1 MNNEDGIRLDE
12 DFIVL
17 TIPKNTVE
25 LRMLLQVYIDHTLV
39 PVTKDM
45 DMFEIREAFKKAED
59 GYIDE
64 DDEFVLSDEAK
75 AYLNSLGDNKYG
87 RR

>member
-25 LRMLLQVYIDHTLV
+25 LRMLLQVYVDHTLI

-75 AYLNSLGDNKYG
+75 AYLDRLNG
-87 RR
+87 RQ

>member
-1 MNNEDGIRLDE
+1 MKDEDGIRLDE

-25 LRMLLQVYIDHTLV
+25 LRMLLQVYVDHTIV

-45 DMFEIREAFKKAED
+45 DMFEIREA
-59 GYIDE
+59 
-64 DDEFVLSDEAK
+64 DEFVLSDEAK
-75 AYLNSLGDNKYG
+75 AYLDRLNG
-87 RR
+87 RQ

>member
-1 MNNEDGIRLDE
+1 MKDEDGIRLDD

-17 TIPKNTVE
+17 RIPKNTVE
-25 LRMLLQVYIDHTLV
+25 LRMLLQVYVDHTLV

-75 AYLNSLGDNKYG
+75 AYLNSL
-87 RR
+87 

>member
-1 MNNEDGIRLDE
+1 MLDD

-17 TIPKNTVE
+17 RIPKNTVE
-25 LRMLLQVYIDHTLV
+25 LRMLLQVYVDHTLV

>member
-17 TIPKNTVE
+17 TIPKNTIE
-25 LRMLLQVYIDHTLV
+25 LRMLLQVYVDHTLV

-75 AYLNSLGDNKYG
+75 AYLDRIGDNKYG

>member
-1 MNNEDGIRLDE
+1 MKDEDGIMLDD

-17 TIPKNTVE
+17 RIPKNTVE
-25 LRMLLQVYIDHTLV
+25 LRMLLQVYVDHTLI

>member
-75 AYLNSLGDNKYG
+75 AYLDRLNG
-87 RR
+87 RQ

>member
-1 MNNEDGIRLDE
+1 MLED

-17 TIPKNTVE
+17 RIPKNTIE
-25 LRMLLQVYIDHTLV
+25 LRMLLQVYVDHTIV

-45 DMFEIREAFKKAED
+45 DMFEIRDAFKKAED

-64 DDEFVLSDEAK
+64 DDEFVLTEK
-75 AYLNSLGDNKYG
+75 GKELFGIK
-87 RR
+87 

>member
-1 MNNEDGIRLDE
+1 MDE

-25 LRMLLQVYIDHTLV
+25 IRMLLQVYVDHTII

-45 DMFEIREAFKKAED
+45 DMLEVREAFKKAED

-64 DDEFVLSDEAK
+64 DDEFVLTEK
-75 AYLNSLGDNKYG
+75 GKQLFGIK
-87 RR
+87 